1 MDHIGCTEQKPIS
14 SLKKE
19 TSYFT
24 VKKITL
30 PINEE
35 KTKLSI

>member
-1 MDHIGCTEQKPIS
+1 MDHIGCTEQNPLS
-14 SLKKE
+14 S
-19 TSYFT
+19 
-24 VKKITL
+24 VKKRDILFYSEKNTL